1 MRLENKIVIITG
13 GGSGIGRAVC
23 DLFAAEGA
31 DLMIADKNADAAVAA
46 ATAARAVGRRAEAM
60 AADVAESA
68 DVRRMIDDTVA
79 AFGRIDVLV
88 NNAGYGI
95 TGSVVETDEA
105 DWDSLIAVNLR
116 GVYLGCKYVIPVMR
130 RQGGGAIVN
139 TASVVAAVGIRDRAA
154 YVASKG
160 AVAALTRAMALDHV
174 DDGIRINAVAP
185 GTIETAYFDEMFAK
199 SDDPGG
205 LRRNLEAR
213 HPMNRLGTPM
223 EVAYAML
230 YLASDESG
238 FSTGSVL
245 TVDGG
250 MSAQ

>member
-31 DLMIADKNADAAVAA
+31 DLMIADKNADAAEAA
-46 ATAARAVGRRAEAM
+46 AGAARAAGRRVEAM
-60 AADVAESA
+60 AVDVADSA
-68 DVRRMIDDTVA
+68 GIRRMIDDTVA

-105 DWDSLIAVNLR
+105 DWDALIAVNLR

-130 RQGGGAIVN
+130 EQGGGVIVN

-174 DDGIRINAVAP
+174 DDGIRVNAVAP
-185 GTIETAYFDEMFAK
+185 GTIETAYFDRMFAN
-199 SDDPGG
+199 SDDPDG
-205 LRRNLEAR
+205 LRRRLEAR

-238 FSTGSVL
+238 FSTGSIL

>member
-1 MRLENKIVIITG
+1 M
-13 GGSGIGRAVC
+13 
-23 DLFAAEGA
+23 
-31 DLMIADKNADAAVAA
+31 
-46 ATAARAVGRRAEAM
+46 
-60 AADVAESA
+60 
-68 DVRRMIDDTVA
+68 
-79 AFGRIDVLV
+79 

-105 DWDSLIAVNLR
+105 DWDALIAVNLR

-130 RQGGGAIVN
+130 EQGGGVIVN

-174 DDGIRINAVAP
+174 DDGIRVNAVAP
-185 GTIETAYFDEMFAK
+185 GTIETAYFDRMFAN
-199 SDDPGG
+199 SDDPDG
-205 LRRNLEAR
+205 LRRRLEAR

-238 FSTGSVL
+238 FSTGSIL

>member
-31 DLMIADKNADAAVAA
+31 DLMIADKNADAAEAA
-46 ATAARAVGRRAEAM
+46 AGAARAAGRRVEAM
-60 AADVAESA
+60 AVDVADSA
-68 DVRRMIDDTVA
+68 GIRRMIDDTVA

-105 DWDSLIAVNLR
+105 DWDALIAVNLR

-130 RQGGGAIVN
+130 EPGGGVIVN

-174 DDGIRINAVAP
+174 DDGIRVNAVAP
-185 GTIETAYFDEMFAK
+185 GTIETAYFDRMFAN
-199 SDDPGG
+199 SDDPDG
-205 LRRNLEAR
+205 LRRRLEAR

-238 FSTGSVL
+238 FSTDSIL

-250 MSAQ
+250 MSAR

>member
-31 DLMIADKNADAAVAA
+31 DLMIADKNAGAAEAA
-46 ATAARAVGRRAEAM
+46 AGAARAAGRRAEAT
-60 AADVAESA
+60 AVDVAESA
-68 DVRRMIDDTVA
+68 DVKRMIDDTVA

-105 DWDSLIAVNLR
+105 DWDALIAVNLR

-130 RQGGGAIVN
+130 QQGGGVIVN
-139 TASVVAAVGIRDRAA
+139 TASVVAAIGIRDRAA

-174 DDGIRINAVAP
+174 DDGVRINAVAP
-185 GTIETAYFDEMFAK
+185 GTIETAYFDEMFAS

-205 LRRNLEAR
+205 LRRSLEAR

>member
-31 DLMIADKNADAAVAA
+31 DLMIADKNADAAEAA

-105 DWDSLIAVNLR
+105 DWDALIAVNLR

-130 RQGGGAIVN
+130 QQGSGAIVN

-160 AVAALTRAMALDHV
+160 AVASLTRAMALDHV

-238 FSTGSVL
+238 FSTGSIL

>member
-60 AADVAESA
+60 TADVAESA
-68 DVRRMIDDTVA
+68 DVKRMIDDTVA

-105 DWDSLIAVNLR
+105 DWDALIAVNLR

-130 RQGGGAIVN
+130 QQGGGAIVN

-238 FSTGSVL
+238 FSTGSIL

>member
-1 MRLENKIVIITG
+1 MRLENKIVIVTG

-31 DLMIADKNADAAVAA
+31 DLMVADRNAEAAEAA
-46 ATAARAVGRRAEAM
+46 AAAARAVGRRAEAM
-60 AADVAESA
+60 AVDVADSA
-68 DVRRMIDDTVA
+68 GVRRMIDDTVA

-95 TGSVVETDEA
+95 TGSVVETDET
-105 DWDSLIAVNLR
+105 DWDALIAVNLR
-116 GVYLGCKYVIPVMR
+116 GVFLGCKYVIPVMR
-130 RQGGGAIVN
+130 KQGGGAIVN
-139 TASVVAAVGIRDRAA
+139 TASVVAAIGIRDRAA

-174 DDGIRINAVAP
+174 DDGIRVNAVAP
-185 GTIETAYFDEMFAK
+185 GTIETAYFDRMFAG
-199 SDDPGG
+199 SDDPAG
-205 LRRNLEAR
+205 LRRSLEAR

-250 MSAQ
+250 MSAR

>member
-31 DLMIADKNADAAVAA
+31 DLMIADKNAEAAEAA
-46 ATAARAVGRRAEAM
+46 AAAARAAGRRAEAM
-60 AADVAESA
+60 AVDVAESA
-68 DVRRMIDDTVA
+68 DIRRMIDDAVA

-95 TGSVVETDEA
+95 TGSVVETGEA
-105 DWDSLIAVNLR
+105 DWDALIAVNLR

-130 RQGGGAIVN
+130 DQGGGVIVN

-174 DDGIRINAVAP
+174 DDGVRINAVAP
-185 GTIETAYFDEMFAK
+185 GTIETAYFDAMFAK

-205 LRRNLEAR
+205 LRRSLEAR
-213 HPMNRLGTPM
+213 HPMDRLGTPM

-238 FSTGSVL
+238 FSTGSIL